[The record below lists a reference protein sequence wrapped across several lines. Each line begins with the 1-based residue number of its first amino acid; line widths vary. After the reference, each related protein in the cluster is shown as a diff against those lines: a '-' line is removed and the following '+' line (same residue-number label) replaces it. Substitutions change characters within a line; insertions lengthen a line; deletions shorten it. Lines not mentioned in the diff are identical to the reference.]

1 MENTFFATL
10 FRMKYISRWGLMR
23 CNFGE
28 NLSEHSLEVAFLAHA
43 LALIGNQVFGKAY
56 DCGAVCVKAMYHD
69 APEILTGDLPTP
81 VKYYDAETKKAYDI
95 VEEAAKAR
103 FAQSLPAE
111 LRDGYADIFRYTEDE
126 KRLIKAADKLA
137 ALLKCKT
144 ELDSGNREFAP
155 AMASVEAT
163 LKGMGMEE
171 VGYFLD
177 RFYAAFSLPLD
188 LI

>member
-1 MENTFFATL
+1 
-10 FRMKYISRWGLMR
+10 MR

-81 VKYYDAETKKAYDI
+81 VKYYNAETKKAYDI

>member
-81 VKYYDAETKKAYDI
+81 VKYYNAETKKAYDI

-163 LKGMGMEE
+163 LKGMGMKE
-171 VGYFLD
+171 VEYFLD

>member
-1 MENTFFATL
+1 M
-10 FRMKYISRWGLMR
+10 
-23 CNFGE
+23 
-28 NLSEHSLEVAFLAHA
+28 VAVLAHA
-43 LALIGNQVFGKAY
+43 LALIRRDILGGEADPERCATAALF
-56 DCGAVCVKAMYHD
+56 HD
-69 APEILTGDLPTP
+69 VPEILTGDLPTP
-81 VKYYDAETKKAYDI
+81 VKYYSPETKKAYDT
-95 VEEAAKAR
+95 VENAAKAR
-103 FAQSLPAE
+103 FAQSLPDA
-111 LRDGYADIFRYTEDE
+111 LREGYDDVFRCSEDE

-155 AMASVEAT
+155 AMASVEAA
-163 LKGMGMEE
+163 LKGMEMEE

>member
-1 MENTFFATL
+1 M
-10 FRMKYISRWGLMR
+10 
-23 CNFGE
+23 
-28 NLSEHSLEVAFLAHA
+28 
-43 LALIGNQVFGKAY
+43 
-56 DCGAVCVKAMYHD
+56 
-69 APEILTGDLPTP
+69 
-81 VKYYDAETKKAYDI
+81 ETKNIYSISQMTVTVSETSISSA
-95 VEEAAKAR
+95 
-103 FAQSLPAE
+103 AE

>member
-23 CNFGE
+23 CNFPE
-28 NLSEHSLEVAFLAHA
+28 NLAEHS
-43 LALIGNQVFGKAY
+43 LALIGNRVFGKSY

-81 VKYYDAETKKAYDI
+81 VKYYSPETKKAYDT
-95 VEEAAKAR
+95 VENAAKAR
-103 FAQSLPAE
+103 FAQSLPDV
-111 LRDGYADIFRYTEDE
+111 LREGYDDVFRCSEDE

-155 AMASVEAT
+155 AMASVEAA
-163 LKGMGMEE
+163 LKGMEMEE